1 MEGTGAIEK
10 LSQLEERIAQ
20 TTERF
25 SHLKNQY
32 QALQDQKE
40 TLELEIDRLRSAN
53 RELADSLGRL
63 RSNHEKLVGSF
74 QKEEVRKRL
83 DRVLEKLGELQL

>member
-10 LSQLEERIAQ
+10 LSLLEERIAQ
-20 TTERF
+20 TTQRF

-32 QALQDQKE
+32 QALQDQKQS
-40 TLELEIDRLRSAN
+40 LELEIERLRSSN
-53 RELADSLGRL
+53 RELADKIGHLKN
-63 RSNHEKLVGSF
+63 NHEKLVGSF

>member
-10 LSQLEERIAQ
+10 LSVLEERIAQ
-20 TTERF
+20 TTQRF
-25 SHLKNQY
+25 THLKDQY
-32 QALQDQKE
+32 QALQDHKQS
-40 TLELEIDRLRSAN
+40 LELEIERLRSTN
-53 RELADSLGRL
+53 REPSDQLGRL
-63 RSNHEKLVGSF
+63 KTNHEKLVGSF

>member
-1 MEGTGAIEK
+1 MEGTGATEK
-10 LSQLEERIAQ
+10 LSLLEERIAQ
-20 TTERF
+20 TAARF

-32 QALQDQKE
+32 HALEEQKE
-40 TLELEIDRLRSAN
+40 TLELEIERLRSAN
-53 RELADSLGRL
+53 RELTDRIGAL
-63 RSNHEKLVGSF
+63 RNNHEKLMGSF

>member
-10 LSQLEERIAQ
+10 LSLLEERISQ
-20 TTERF
+20 TAERF
-25 SHLKNQY
+25 SHLKDQY
-32 QALQDQKE
+32 QALNDQKE
-40 TLELEIDRLRSAN
+40 TLELEIERLRTAN
-53 RELADSLGRL
+53 RELTDRIGRL
-63 RSNHEKLVGSF
+63 RNNQEKLVGSF